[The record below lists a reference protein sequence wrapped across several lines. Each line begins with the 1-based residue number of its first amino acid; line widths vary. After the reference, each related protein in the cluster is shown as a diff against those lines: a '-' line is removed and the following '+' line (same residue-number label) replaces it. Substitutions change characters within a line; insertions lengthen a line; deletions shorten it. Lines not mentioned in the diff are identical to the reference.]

1 MNQQQ
6 ALAFAGKVAEAGVSA
21 VTGDAKGAVRSAIDA
36 AIMLATDEELA
47 QYLTD
52 AAVRRAELAA
62 DAAEKIKFGF
72 GEDPS
77 ITEDDG
83 T

>member
-21 VTGDAKGAVRSAIDA
+21 VTGDAKGAVRAAVDA
-36 AIMLATDEELA
+36 AIMLATDEELS
-47 QYLTD
+47 QFLTA

-62 DAAEKIKFGF
+62 EAAEKLKFGF
-72 GEDPS
+72 GIAPE
-77 ITEDDG
+77 
-83 T
+83 